1 MLFYFYDLKFW
12 ISFAVFK
19 VFPFLH
25 LETLI
30 YFLYFKSKQ
39 SERWHLWILE
49 IYDLKN
55 FSLPFYRSFQIT
67 LKLGFL
73 LHSVFPMF
81 IKANPCSR
89 FLKSNIL
96 IFAENSCSHLHMTW
110 NFCSYLQVIL
120 MLLLVLLLWNLMKL
134 TFSHIHLKTS
144 LTWQH
149 NSLNLKSLWIDLI
162 WFDF

>member
-73 LHSVFPMF
+73 LHFCVSYVHKGKPLFQVSK
-81 IKANPCSR
+81 IKH
-89 FLKSNIL
+89 F
-96 IFAENSCSHLHMTW
+96 
-110 NFCSYLQVIL
+110 NFCWKFMQSPSYD
-120 MLLLVLLLWNLMKL
+120 MKL
-134 TFSHIHLKTS
+134 LQLSPSYFDAASGASFVKTHEINFQSHPLE
-144 LTWQH
+144 
-149 NSLNLKSLWIDLI
+149 
-162 WFDF
+162 DFLDMTT